1 MLVSHCDEAEEF
13 RGYISRWVDER
24 LVPEAE
30 AIDEKGSFPQELTRE
45 LAELGYL
52 GTLYPE
58 AAGGSGLENANLC
71 FAILCEELARGSVG
85 FAAGICMQGSTATH
99 TIFEWGNDLMRE
111 TYFAPALRGEKIAAF
126 AITEPNAGSDAAS
139 IRTRATKVD
148 GGWRLNGSKIF
159 TTNGTVADFMTVVA
173 TTDPERGARALEMFV
188 IDTSWGG
195 FSVGRKLEKFSV
207 RSSDTAELSF
217 DDLFV
222 PDDHMLASEK
232 GGGFRNAYRALTVD
246 RIFTA
251 ALAVGN
257 ARAAY
262 DAALRYS
269 QERSQFGKP
278 IGAFQTIEF
287 RLVDIYAKLRTA
299 ALHTY
304 DAARLADRGQDI
316 TLAAALAKLVAGNEG
331 NAACQEAMS
340 IFGGYG
346 LMQEYPVQRFLR
358 DSHFPMIGGGTPD
371 IMHKIIAK
379 QLGR

>member
-1 MLVSHCDEAEEF
+1 MRTFCEEAEDF
-13 RGYISRWVDER
+13 RGYIAKWVDER
-24 LVPEAE
+24 LVPQAE
-30 AIDEKGSFPQELTRE
+30 ALDEAGGFARELTRE
-45 LAELGYL
+45 LGDLGYF
-52 GTLYPE
+52 GTMYPVE
-58 AAGGSGLENANLC
+58 AGGSGLENPNLC

-85 FAAGICMQGSTATH
+85 FAAGVCMQGSTATH
-99 TIFEWGNDLMRE
+99 TLYEWGNDMMRE
-111 TYFAPALRGEKIAAF
+111 TYFAPALRGEKIAAY

-139 IRTRATKVD
+139 IATRATKVD

-159 TTNGTVADFMTVVA
+159 TSNGTVADFITVVA
-173 TTDPERGARALEMFV
+173 TTDPARGGRALEMFV
-188 IDTSWGG
+188 VDTGWDG
-195 FSVGRKLEKFSV
+195 FRVGRKLDKFSV
-207 RSSDTAELSF
+207 RCSDTAELAF

-222 PDDHMLASEK
+222 PDDHMLASEQ

-262 DAALRYS
+262 DAALRYA
-269 QERSQFGKP
+269 QERSQFGQP
-278 IGAFQTIEF
+278 IGKFQAIEF
-287 RLVDIYAKLRTA
+287 RLVDIYARVQTA

-304 DAARLADRGQDI
+304 AAAQMADRGEDI
-316 TLAAALAKLVAGNEG
+316 TVSAALAKLVAGNEG
-331 NAACQEAMS
+331 NAACNEAMS

-346 LMQEYPVQRFLR
+346 LMQEYPAQRYLR

-379 QLGR
+379 QLRH

>member
-1 MLVSHCDEAEEF
+1 MRTFCEEAEDF
-13 RGYISRWVDER
+13 RGYIAKWVDER
-24 LVPEAE
+24 LVPQAE
-30 AIDEKGSFPQELTRE
+30 ALDEAGGFARELTRE
-45 LAELGYL
+45 LGDLGYF
-52 GTLYPE
+52 GTMYPVE
-58 AAGGSGLENANLC
+58 AGGSGLENPNLC

-85 FAAGICMQGSTATH
+85 FAAGVCMQGSTATH
-99 TIFEWGNDLMRE
+99 TLYEWGNDMMRE
-111 TYFAPALRGEKIAAF
+111 TYFAPALRGEKIAAY

-139 IRTRATKVD
+139 IATRATKVD

-159 TTNGTVADFMTVVA
+159 TSNGTVADFITVVA
-173 TTDPERGARALEMFV
+173 TTDPERGGRALEMFV
-188 IDTSWGG
+188 VDTGWDG
-195 FSVGRKLEKFSV
+195 FRVGRKLDKFSV
-207 RSSDTAELSF
+207 RCSDTAELAF

-222 PDDHMLASEK
+222 PDDHMLASEQ

-262 DAALRYS
+262 VAALRYA
-269 QERSQFGKP
+269 QERSQFGQP
-278 IGAFQTIEF
+278 IGKFQAIEF
-287 RLVDIYAKLRTA
+287 RLVDIYARVQTA

-304 DAARLADRGQDI
+304 AAAQMADRGEDI
-316 TLAAALAKLVAGNEG
+316 TVSAALAKLVAGNEG
-331 NAACQEAMS
+331 NAACNEAMS

-346 LMQEYPVQRFLR
+346 LMQEYPAQRYLR

-379 QLGR
+379 QLRH

>member
-1 MLVSHCDEAEEF
+1 MLQSRCEEAEEF
-13 RGYISRWVDER
+13 RSHIARWVDDR
-24 LVPEAE
+24 LVPQAE
-30 AIDEKGSFPQELTRE
+30 ALDEAGEFPRELTAE

-52 GTLYPE
+52 GTMYPE
-58 AAGGSGLENANLC
+58 DAGGSGLENPNLC

-99 TIFEWGNDLMRE
+99 TLYEWGNETVRE
-111 TYFAPALRGEKIAAF
+111 QYFAPALRGEKIAAY

-139 IRTRATKVD
+139 IGTRATRLD
-148 GGWRLNGSKIF
+148 GGWRLTGSKIF
-159 TTNGTVADFMTVVA
+159 TSNGTVADFVTVVA
-173 TTDPERGARALEMFV
+173 TTDPDKGGRALEMFV
-188 IDTSWGG
+188 VDTSWEG
-195 FSVGRKLEKFSV
+195 FRVGRKLDKFSV
-207 RSSDTAELSF
+207 RCSDTAELSL

-222 PDDHMLASEK
+222 PDDHMLASEN

-262 DAALRYS
+262 DAALRYAR
-269 QERSQFGKP
+269 ERSQFGTP
-278 IGAFQTIEF
+278 IVNFQAIEF
-287 RLVDIYAKLRTA
+287 RLVDIYAKVQTA

-304 DAARLADRGQDI
+304 NAAQMADRGEDV
-316 TLAAALAKLVAGNEG
+316 TVAAALAKLIAGNEG

-340 IFGGYG
+340 VFGGYG
-346 LMQEYPVQRFLR
+346 LMQEYPAQRFLR

-371 IMHKIIAK
+371 IMHKLIAR
-379 QLGR
+379 QLRL